1 MNLNIKQLL
10 QSSQSAQNI
19 NIKQIFRKTSILL
32 NIAIFVIA
40 LISIKVIYQKQAM
53 QAKSLQKQIKETEEK
68 INIIKKFE
76 SSEKEIRAYLK
87 RVPAGKDLSDIIATV
102 TDIAYSNNIKIT
114 TISPE
119 KIKYTQQYYM
129 LPLTLSLYGTYYDIW
144 NFLRDIENSE
154 EIFTLENVGI
164 QGSKSSLR
172 FAGDRGDN
180 YYSVTIR
187 LFATSIKR
195 D

>member
-68 INIIKKFE
+68 IDIIKKFE
-76 SSEKEIRAYLK
+76 SSEKEIRTHFK
-87 RVPAGKDLSDIIATV
+87 RLPAGRNLSDIIATV
-102 TDIAYSNNIKIT
+102 TDIAYSNNIEIT

-119 KIKYTQQYYM
+119 KIKYTQQYSM
-129 LPLTLSLYGTYYDIW
+129 LPLTLSLRGTYYDIR

-154 EIFTLENVGI
+154 EFLTLENVGI
-164 QGSKSSLR
+164 RGSKSSLR
-172 FAGDRGDN
+172 SAGDRGDN